1 MSTTS
6 SASQGTPKRAEP
18 ESFRARGLSVSLT
31 VKDLEKS
38 LAWYCDVVGFTLD
51 RKDER
56 DGQAYA
62 ASLKAGGARLRLN
75 KDDGAKGWDRVKG
88 VGISL
93 FFTTAQ
99 DIDAMAKGI
108 EQAGG
113 SLAMQPKDMPW
124 GARMFKLVDPDGFM
138 LSIASIPAE

>member
-6 SASQGTPKRAEP
+6 SAPQDAPKRAEP
-18 ESFRARGLSVSLT
+18 ESFRARGFSVSLT
-31 VKDLEKS
+31 VKDLEES

-51 RKDER
+51 RRDER

-62 ASLKAGGARLRLN
+62 ASLKAGDARIRLN

-88 VGISL
+88 QGFSL

-99 DIDAMAKGI
+99 DIDSMARRV

-113 SLAMQPKDMPW
+113 TLAMQPKDMPW